1 MFCFS
6 FIVPN
11 QSFLAMTDCVRM
23 VRLGCLKCHK
33 HPYMLSKQSSTLK
46 SRNFQVYKIWLPTW
60 HYEVGNL
67 NIPMIKLWLSEKK
80 ASLDYSCCVLDV
92 HLTCLSV
99 ICATSLFFT
108 VWGDSIIGELLLNDV
123 INECHPLSTECH
135 HIKFITLFN
144 NFMQFCHN
152 GYNILR
158 AFHF

>member
-60 HYEVGNL
+60 HHEVGSL

-99 ICATSLFFT
+99 ICTTSLFFT
-108 VWGDSIIGELLLNDV
+108 VWGDSIISELLLCDV
-123 INECHPLSTECH
+123 IKECHRFQRIATIFCSLPFLTNFSQVCH
-135 HIKFITLFN
+135 K
-144 NFMQFCHN
+144 
-152 GYNILR
+152 GYI
-158 AFHF
+158 F

>member
-60 HYEVGNL
+60 HHEVGSL

-99 ICATSLFFT
+99 ICTTSLFFT
-108 VWGDSIIGELLLNDV
+108 VWGDSIISELLLSDV
-123 INECHPLSTECH
+123 IKECHPLSKNCH
-135 HIKFITLFN
+135 HFLFFTLFN
-144 NFMQFCHN
+144 KFFTS
-152 GYNILR
+152 LS
-158 AFHF
+158 